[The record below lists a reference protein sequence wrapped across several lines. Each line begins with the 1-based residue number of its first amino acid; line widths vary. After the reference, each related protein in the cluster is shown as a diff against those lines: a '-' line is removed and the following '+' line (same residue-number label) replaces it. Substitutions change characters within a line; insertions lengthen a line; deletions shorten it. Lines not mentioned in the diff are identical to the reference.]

1 MEVIAL
7 IMVAFAALLAVERPK
22 EGLGGLIPISDTE
35 IMVQHLNGLSDDDL
49 SSGSKL
55 LNELKALILHEQ
67 RLRAVIPMKEYNEDW
82 MEKNGEFLQQLK
94 DAIEAHIRLRRGSF
108 FDELEYSHDED
119 GERYVEMSDED
130 NETLNALKES
140 YEDVMTKSKWLAGR
154 GYTYDIEHFMDTG
167 DKKRDKSIDVKK
179 MLGIEGETTAC
190 DLCYKATFYLSDYEP
205 SCQEMRGAPVQ
216 PAYYT
221 YECACCGFSKYQRGS
236 LSENVCGVDM
246 AGQPLH
252 ANMTTEEVVD
262 MYDPDYKYRYY

>member
-1 MEVIAL
+1 MEVIAI

-49 SSGSKL
+49 STGSKL

-82 MEKNGEFLQQLK
+82 MEKNGEFLQQFK
-94 DAIEAHIRLRRGSF
+94 DAIKAHIRLRRGSF
-108 FDELEYSHDED
+108 FEELEYSHDEY
-119 GERYVEMSDED
+119 GERYVEIPDED

-140 YEDVMTKSKWLAGR
+140 YEDVMEKAEWLGKR
-154 GYTYDIEHFMDTG
+154 GSTIDIQHFMDTG
-167 DKKRDKSIDVKK
+167 NKKLDESIDVKK
-179 MLGIEGETTAC
+179 MLGIEGETTTC
-190 DLCYKATFYLSDYEP
+190 DLCYNPTFYLSDYEA
-205 SCQEMRGAPVQ
+205 SWQEMPGAPVQ

-262 MYDPDYKYRYY
+262 MYYPNDRYRDY